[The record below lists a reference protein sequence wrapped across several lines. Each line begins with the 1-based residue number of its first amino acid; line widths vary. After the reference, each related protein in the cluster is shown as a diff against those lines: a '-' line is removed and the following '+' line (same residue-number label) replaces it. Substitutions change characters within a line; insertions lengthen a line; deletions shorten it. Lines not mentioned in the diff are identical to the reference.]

1 MKIHLLIFP
10 LLLSSIPLHAGW
22 RDYCA
27 YISAGFKNVFSYN
40 YVVGQKQRQACSED
54 LKEAAEHI
62 KDARNQCPVFKK
74 ARKDSND
81 VLVKEIKN
89 PGISNFFIKSKP
101 FFSTIGI
108 LNTSEAAFLLN
119 ELREK
124 KKEMLKTL
132 GADDIKEVS
141 GKSEKP
147 RRITDTRELPDLGI
161 CDYNSSMSKYYLS
174 FVANLTPA
182 GRSFLRVSLIERS
195 AGVKKMQ
202 NRETCDIQDVPC
214 AKKLLRVMFMGN
226 ENENNEFEW
235 KRIDN
240 DGNQSV
246 EEQPSQEALE
256 RKAKRKNP
264 TTSVEFNLEKNEI
277 QKFTRWNFPEKAD
290 TKL

>member
-1 MKIHLLIFP
+1 M
-10 LLLSSIPLHAGW
+10 PLHAGW

-40 YVVGQKQRQACSED
+40 YVVDQKQRQDRQACSVA

-147 RRITDTRELPDLGI
+147 RRITDTRELPELGR
-161 CDYNSSMSKYYLS
+161 CEYNNSMTKYFLS

-202 NRETCDIQDVPC
+202 NRETGEIQDVPC
-214 AKKLLRVMFMGN
+214 TKKLLKVMFAGN

-246 EEQPSQEALE
+246 EEQPCQEALE
-256 RKAKRKNP
+256 RKAKRKKP
-264 TTSVEFNLEKNEI
+264 TSVEFNLEKNEI
-277 QKFTRWNFPEKAD
+277 QKFTRWNYANKAD